1 MVESEIPPTAVI
13 EPEASESL
21 NQPAPQNDAAPG
33 EGAESEPARIEPP
46 VPERVKLQDYQLQ
59 TLAQLYDL
67 GVALGL
73 RVGGSRS
80 KHQLVFEILAYYS
93 RRGTIIEATGIL
105 EIMKEGTGMLRDE
118 RFHYMPYPDDIFV
131 PPGVM
136 KRYPLRPAQHSR

>member
-13 EPEASESL
+13 EPEAPESL
-21 NQPAPQNDAAPG
+21 NQPASQTDAAPA
-33 EGAESEPARIEPP
+33 EGAESEPARVEPP

-93 RRGTIIEATGIL
+93 RRGTIIEATAGNTGLGLSIVKAIV
-105 EIMKEGTGMLRDE
+105 ERHGGVVAAASRAGGGTTFTLKFPPE
-118 RFHYMPYPDDIFV
+118 RPIH
-131 PPGVM
+131 
-136 KRYPLRPAQHSR
+136 A